1 MKKEKLSMNDKIHGV
16 TLPKGEKLLKYCRS
30 RNCQCQEYV
39 KCKKDGK
46 RYHVPQCPIQKHLN
60 AKYSC
65 NCVLDYISEETL
77 DQYLRI
83 IENADLKELTD
94 IPYKIKKEYLESLQ
108 DSVSMK
114 EIQRE
119 NDGQVFYELTLP
131 YLDRQNDFLQIYL
144 RKDDNDQWIL
154 CDDGNTIENL
164 KLSLSKFNPNKVWG
178 DTTYITGTS
187 YISHGCLIAT
197 DEGNIL
203 LYTEGN
209 MLCAKCSKCDLVYII
224 HRFGKFLV
232 DFETIAYVRNLDFL
246 LN

>member
-154 CDDGNTIENL
+154 CDDGYIIENL
-164 KLSLSKFNPNKVWG
+164 KLSLLEFDP
-178 DTTYITGTS
+178 DTVLAETLCMTGTS
-187 YISHGCLIAT
+187 YISHGGLIAT

-209 MLCAKCSKCDLVYII
+209 MLCAKCSKCDLVYTI

>member
-1 MKKEKLSMNDKIHGV
+1 MNNKIHGV
-16 TLPKGEKLLKYCRS
+16 TLPKGEKLIKYCRS

-154 CDDGNTIENL
+154 CDDGYIIENL
-164 KLSLSKFNPNKVWG
+164 KLSLLEFDPDTVLAETLCMNHGIVTTNKG
-178 DTTYITGTS
+178 DI
-187 YISHGCLIAT
+187 
-197 DEGNIL
+197 
-203 LYTEGN
+203 LYT
-209 MLCAKCSKCDLVYII
+209 KCPKCDLVYTI

-232 DFETIAYVRNLDFL
+232 DFETIAYVRNIEFQLK
-246 LN
+246 

>member
-1 MKKEKLSMNDKIHGV
+1 MNNKIHGV

-39 KCKKDGK
+39 KCKKVDK
-46 RYHVPQCPIQKHLN
+46 RYHVPQCPIQKSSKCQIFVQLCIGLYLRRN
-60 AKYSC
+60 
-65 NCVLDYISEETL
+65 LG
-77 DQYLRI
+77 QYLRI

-119 NDGQVFYELTLP
+119 DNGQVFYELTLP

-144 RKDDNDQWIL
+144 RQNDNDQWIL
-154 CDDGNTIENL
+154 CDDGYTIENL
-164 KLSLSKFNPNKVWG
+164 KLSLLEFDPDTVLAETLCMNHGIVTTNKG
-178 DTTYITGTS
+178 DI
-187 YISHGCLIAT
+187 
-197 DEGNIL
+197 
-203 LYTEGN
+203 LYT
-209 MLCAKCSKCDLVYII
+209 KCPKCDLVYTI

-232 DFETIAYVRNLDFL
+232 DFETIAYVRNIEFQLK
-246 LN
+246 

>member
-1 MKKEKLSMNDKIHGV
+1 MNDKIHGV

-197 DEGNIL
+197 DEGN
-203 LYTEGN
+203 
-209 MLCAKCSKCDLVYII
+209 MLCAKCSKCDLVYTI